1 MNRRDTRKPTENDPY
16 RYAAQQDSPDMTLT
30 LSNVRIAAIGS
41 AAVDT
46 ARLQAAVERANA
58 VDRAAYTDR
67 TMAALETALTDARAI
82 LLDTA
87 ASQVQ
92 VDAVCALLE
101 TALLQLKQ
109 VVWGNVD
116 EDDQDAIT
124 VVDALMTLQA
134 AAGRVELSASARRA
148 ADVDGAAGVTA
159 GDALLIL
166 RRAAGAAEEFPVETD
181 HP

>member
-1 MNRRDTRKPTENDPY
+1 MTR
-16 RYAAQQDSPDMTLT
+16 T
-30 LSNVRIAAIGS
+30 LSNVRIAAIG
-41 AAVDT
+41 AEPVDT
-46 ARLQAAVERANA
+46 TRLQSAVERANA

-67 TMAALETALTDARAI
+67 TTAALETALTAAQAVLADAAV
-82 LLDTA
+82 
-87 ASQVQ
+87 SQVQ
-92 VDAVCALLE
+92 VDAACTLLE
-101 TALLQLKQ
+101 TALSQLKQ

-166 RRAAGAAEEFPVETD
+166 RRAAGATEAFPVEAD